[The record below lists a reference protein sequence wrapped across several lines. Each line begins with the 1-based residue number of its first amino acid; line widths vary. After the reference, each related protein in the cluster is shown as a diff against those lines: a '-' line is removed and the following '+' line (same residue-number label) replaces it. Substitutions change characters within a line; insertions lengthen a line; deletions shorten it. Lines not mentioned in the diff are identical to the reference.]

1 MLKLYDFGKTPL
13 QKEDRIKYMRIVEII
28 KDSGNLIKTLM
39 HDEIDDRYYLVSSI
53 QNDYA
58 NETMV
63 FECDEYGIV
72 YQYLELLVTRPSNHD
87 KIVKMMSDDDF
98 HLDSEQIINDS
109 EN

>member
-1 MLKLYDFGKTPL
+1 
-13 QKEDRIKYMRIVEII
+13 MRIVEII
-28 KDSGNLIKTLM
+28 KNSDNVIKTLM

-72 YQYLELLVTRPSNHD
+72 YEYLELLVTIPSNHE
-87 KIVKMMSDDDF
+87 KIVRMMSDDDF
-98 HLDSEQIINDS
+98 HLDSEQIINVL

>member
-1 MLKLYDFGKTPL
+1 
-13 QKEDRIKYMRIVEII
+13 MRIVEII
-28 KDSGNLIKTLM
+28 KNSDNVIKTLM
-39 HDEIDDRYYLVSSI
+39 HDEIDDRYYLVSSV

-72 YQYLELLVTRPSNHD
+72 YQCLELLVTIPSNHE
-87 KIVKMMSDDDF
+87 KIVRMMSDDDF
-98 HLDSEQIINDS
+98 HLDSEQIINVS